1 MTKPAALWSKTL
13 RLGDQSLDLETGR
26 IARQAD
32 GALLLRS
39 GRTVM
44 LVTAASRSEPSRH
57 LGFFPLTVEYREK
70 MAGAGRIPGGFL
82 RREGRLGAHEVL
94 GSRLVDRSI
103 RPHFPEGFRCETQV
117 LASVLSFDPLS
128 DPEVLAITGASAAL
142 HVSEIPWK
150 GPVAGVRVVRVA
162 GEIRAFPSFEERQAA
177 DLDLLVSFS
186 PQGLVMI
193 EGNAAEVSEEIL
205 LTALEAARQAADPLL
220 EAQEELRRAAGT
232 PKREFAPPRA
242 EAELVEKI
250 RALLLPR
257 VDELFGPQEKRARG
271 RLKDDL
277 LRSVEEGLAAEE
289 ADVAAEGERGQRDG
303 DSATQPPL
311 GPDETAPPPLGPDEI
326 APPRLGAREIAE
338 DVLRQEI
345 RRRALAGQRLDG
357 RGPKEIRAISGEV
370 AWLPGAHGSSV
381 FTRGETQALVT
392 CTLGSERDE
401 QLIEDL
407 HGLHKERFLLHYKFP
422 PYSVGEVRPLRVPGR
437 REIGHGQL
445 ARRAIRPVLPES
457 EEFPYTI
464 RVESE
469 IASSNGSSS
478 MATVCGATLAMMDAG
493 VTLRRPVAGIA
504 MGLIA
509 DGEQSVILSD
519 ILGDEDHLGDMDFK
533 VAGTEAGITV
543 VQLDNKVGSLSQEV
557 LESALGQA
565 REGRLHIL
573 HEMSN
578 ICPAYRD
585 EVPAHAPRVVFR
597 QIRPARI
604 RDLIG
609 PGGRHIQEVQVNT
622 GVKVDVGDDG
632 RVRIFGPAGA
642 KIREAEQRIAYLTGE
657 PEVGKIYRGQVSGV
671 TDFGCFVQIFHGIEG
686 LVHVSDLDRERV
698 EHPSEVAVMGE
709 EMVVKVLGVSQDGKL
724 RLSRK
729 EALDASQTDIE
740 G

>member
-1 MTKPAALWSKTL
+1 MTKQAALWSKTL

-32 GALLLRS
+32 GALVLRR

-44 LVTAASRSEPSRH
+44 LVTATSRSEPSRH

-186 PQGLVMI
+186 AQGLVMM
-193 EGNAAEVSEEIL
+193 EGNASEVPEEIL

-242 EAELVEKI
+242 EPELVEKI
-250 RALLLPR
+250 RALLLPG

-277 LRSVEEGLAAEE
+277 LRSVEEALAAEE
-289 ADVAAEGERGQRDG
+289 ADAATEGERGQQDG
-303 DSATQPPL
+303 DPATRPPL
-311 GPDETAPPPLGPDEI
+311 GSDETAPPPLS
-326 APPRLGAREIAE
+326 AREIAE

-345 RRRALAGQRLDG
+345 RRRALKGQRLDG
-357 RGPKEIRAISGEV
+357 RGPEEIRAISGEV

-407 HGLHKERFLLHYKFP
+407 HGLHKERFLLHYNFP

-504 MGLIA
+504 MGLIT

-533 VAGTEAGITV
+533 VAGT
-543 VQLDNKVGSLSQEV
+543 
-557 LESALGQA
+557 
-565 REGRLHIL
+565 GR
-573 HEMSN
+573 
-578 ICPAYRD
+578 
-585 EVPAHAPRVVFR
+585 
-597 QIRPARI
+597 
-604 RDLIG
+604 G
-609 PGGRHIQEVQVNT
+609 PPG
-622 GVKVDVGDDG
+622 
-632 RVRIFGPAGA
+632 
-642 KIREAEQRIAYLTGE
+642 
-657 PEVGKIYRGQVSGV
+657 
-671 TDFGCFVQIFHGIEG
+671 
-686 LVHVSDLDRERV
+686 
-698 EHPSEVAVMGE
+698 
-709 EMVVKVLGVSQDGKL
+709 
-724 RLSRK
+724 
-729 EALDASQTDIE
+729 
-740 G
+740 